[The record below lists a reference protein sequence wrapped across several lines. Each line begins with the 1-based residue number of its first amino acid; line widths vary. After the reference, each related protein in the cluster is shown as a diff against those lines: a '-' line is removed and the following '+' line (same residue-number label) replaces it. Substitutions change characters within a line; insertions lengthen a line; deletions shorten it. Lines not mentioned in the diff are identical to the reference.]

1 VKKIGVKSF
10 LWISIL
16 QIFCQLIARFK
27 TDVACFEKKELK
39 NINKNSH
46 VHLIY
51 VLLDGVGDLPHP
63 DLQGKTPLEAAKTPN
78 LDKLAKNGAIGE
90 VISVGKGIAP
100 ESDIAVFNMLG
111 YKFQHD
117 DYVGRG
123 VIEAI
128 GVGTDFRD
136 GDLALR
142 GNFATLNEDG
152 IIVDRRAGRKIE
164 REDANAIAKE
174 IENKIKFTVPKT
186 SVVVAPT
193 IGHRVTVR
201 IRCEGE
207 KLSSEI
213 TNTDPAYS
221 RVAGMGIA
229 KAVTDFMKIEK
240 CLPLNETS
248 SAKLTAKLVNE
259 FTEQSLDIMKKSL
272 VNKRR
277 KEINKKL
284 LNSILLRDAGNRYP
298 VVTPINELYSMNFA
312 CIVDMPV
319 ELGISQVLKM
329 KAFEAG
335 DLTHYEE
342 KARVA
347 AKAMDTQNAIYVHL
361 KGPDEFG
368 HDGDAIGKMKNIE
381 EIDKRFFG
389 TLLDNIDINKVVVMI
404 SADHSTPCINKGHSD
419 DPVPILVSGDSI
431 KNDGTTRMTES
442 EAKKGSIG
450 LLEGVE
456 VIKTGLSLIKS

>member
-1 VKKIGVKSF
+1 ME
-10 LWISIL
+10 LISI
-16 QIFCQLIARFK
+16 
-27 TDVACFEKKELK
+27 KE
-39 NINKNSH
+39 NSD
-46 VHLIY
+46 VHLVY

-63 DLQGKTPLEAAKTPN
+63 DLKGKTPLESAVTPN

-111 YKFQHD
+111 YKFLHD

-128 GVGTDFRD
+128 GVGTDFKD

-142 GNFATLNEDG
+142 GNFATLNDEG
-152 IIVDRRAGRKIE
+152 VIIDRRAGRRIE
-164 REDANAIAKE
+164 RDDALEIARE
-174 IENKIKFTVPKT
+174 IEQYTKFSVPNT

-201 IRCEGE
+201 IRCDG
-207 KLSSEI
+207 KPLSSDI

-240 CLPLNETS
+240 CLPLNES
-248 SAKLTAKLVNE
+248 PSAILTAKLVNE
-259 FTEQSLDIMKKSL
+259 FTEQSLSIMKRSD
-272 VNKRR
+272 VNQRR
-277 KEINKKL
+277 NRDRKKIL
-284 LNSILLRDAGNRYP
+284 SSILLRDAGNRYP
-298 VVTPINELYSMNFA
+298 VVKPINDLYSMNFS

-319 ELGISQVLKM
+319 ELGISEVLKM
-329 KAFEAG
+329 KAFKAG
-335 DLTHYEE
+335 GLSDYEE

-347 AKAMDTQNAIYVHL
+347 AKAMETQNAIYVHL

-381 EIDKRFFG
+381 EIDRRFFG
-389 TLLDNIDINKVVVMI
+389 TLLDNIDTRNVAVVI

-419 DPVPILVSGDSI
+419 DPVPLLVSGDSI
-431 KNDGTTRMTES
+431 KKDGTVRVTEN

-450 LLEGVE
+450 LIEGVQ
-456 VIKTGLSLIKS
+456 VVKTALDLIKSEI